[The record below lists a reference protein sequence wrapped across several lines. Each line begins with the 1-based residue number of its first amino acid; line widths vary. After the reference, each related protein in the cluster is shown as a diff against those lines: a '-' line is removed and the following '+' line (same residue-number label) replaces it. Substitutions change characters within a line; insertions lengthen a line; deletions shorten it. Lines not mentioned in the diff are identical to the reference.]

1 MATMREVCLLIGRD
15 NEVLWSDESDSPVRL
30 PDSRER
36 WEAIWQLRNEL
47 AEVAHSHPEGPLGF
61 SAEDETTMAALT
73 SALGRPLRFS
83 VVAPG
88 GMVQRVGGRD
98 LLVAEEPWWAEPLR
112 QASGMRHQPV
122 ALA

>member
-1 MATMREVCLLIGRD
+1 MVMREVCLLIGRG
-15 NEVLWSDESDSPVRL
+15 NQVLWSDESNSPVRL
-30 PDSRER
+30 PDSRAR
-36 WEAIWQLRNEL
+36 WEAVWQLRGEL
-47 AEVAHSHPEGPLGF
+47 EGVGHSHPEGPLGF

-73 SALGRPLRFS
+73 TALGRPLCFS

-88 GMVQRVGGRD
+88 GMVRRVGGRD

-112 QASGMRHQPV
+112 QASGMRRAPV

>member
-1 MATMREVCLLIGRD
+1 MATPREVCLLIGSD

-36 WEAIWQLRNEL
+36 WEAIWQLRGEL
-47 AEVAHSHPEGPLGF
+47 VEVAHSHPEGPLGF
-61 SAEDETTMAALT
+61 SSEDETTMAALT

-88 GMVQRVGGRD
+88 GMVRRVGDRD

>member
-1 MATMREVCLLIGRD
+1 MTTREVCLLIGRD
-15 NEVLWSDESDSPVRL
+15 GNVLWSDESDSPVLL

-36 WEAIWQLRNEL
+36 WEAIWQLRAEL
-47 AEVAHSHPEGPLGF
+47 EEVAHSHPEGPLGF
-61 SAEDETTMAALT
+61 STEDESTMSALT

-88 GMVQRVGGRD
+88 GMVARVDGRD
-98 LLVAEEPWWAEPLR
+98 VLVAKEPWWAEPLR
-112 QASGMRHQPV
+112 RASGMRHEPL